1 MADSRTIEI
10 TELEQLQSYV
20 ETLCGSARQRLDILT
35 PNLEPRLYDR
45 EPVVA
50 SLRDLATS
58 GRQASIRIL
67 IADGAAALQASPRL
81 VELARQLTSFF
92 ELRRLAPAD
101 ADFGEAAIIAD
112 GRSLLHRPLWTRHEA
127 TVDMNAPARARVLL
141 ETFDALWARATLD
154 PETRRL
160 HL

>member
-1 MADSRTIEI
+1 MGESRSIEI
-10 TELEQLQSYV
+10 TDLDQLQSYV

-35 PNLEPRLYDR
+35 PDLEPRLYDR
-45 EPVVA
+45 EPVLA
-50 SLRDLATS
+50 SLRDLATA

-67 IADGAAALQASPRL
+67 VADGNAALTQSPRL

-92 ELRRLAPAD
+92 ELRRLAAAD
-101 ADFGEAAIIAD
+101 ADFGQAAIIAD
-112 GRSLLHRPLWTRHEA
+112 GRSLLHRPQWTRHEA
-127 TVDMNAPARARVLL
+127 TVEMNAPARARTLL
-141 ETFDALWARATLD
+141 ETFDALWARAAPD

>member
-1 MADSRTIEI
+1 MSESRAIEI
-10 TELEQLQSYV
+10 TALDQLQSYV
-20 ETLCGSARQRLDILT
+20 ETVCGSARQRLDVLA
-35 PNLEPRLYDR
+35 PDLEPRLFDR

-50 SLRDLATS
+50 SLRDLATG
-58 GRQASIRIL
+58 GRGATIRIL
-67 IADGAAALQASPRL
+67 VADGAGAVHRSPRL

-112 GRSLLHRPLWTRHEA
+112 ARSVLHRPRWTRPEG
-127 TVDMNAPARARVLL
+127 VVEMNAPARARTLL
-141 ETFDALWARATLD
+141 ETFDQLWARAQPDL
-154 PETRRL
+154 ELRRL